1 MENMPF
7 LMLQMEFKN
16 RGAHRHGALPSSGIG
31 SFEQTFAQD
40 RLSSFAPQ
48 LHRSHAASRHRGVIS
63 LKSKEG
69 LGTVVIIKLPLRF
82 AEAEEMIK
90 ESGDMP

>member
-1 MENMPF
+1 MKNIRKLLLIIWVPVIMGF
-7 LMLQMEFKN
+7 LPRAALAIQPHGPPEGVYVRQMVDE
-16 RGAHRHGALPSSGIG
+16 
-31 SFEQTFAQD
+31 
-40 RLSSFAPQ
+40 
-48 LHRSHAASRHRGVIS
+48 HRGVIS

-69 LGTVVIIKLPLRF
+69 LGTVVTIKLPLRM